1 MKYAILGLA
10 LAGLSQA
17 AVNSTTVLI
26 PSNIT
31 STCSTFLAS
40 LNSDSALSSC
50 VTPLIN
56 ATASFS
62 PTAAVNLTEDDVN
75 YTLASI
81 CKTNAGCSDSTIRG
95 WLANF
100 YSQCYPELT
109 SASGYNSQ
117 VRELYDIL
125 YVVNPLKNA
134 VCSIDSSNQEY
145 CINGIVAAEAAS
157 NSAGASNSTA
167 AANSTAAGNNTLFV
181 NFASTANVLSP
192 VQLAAQNLYIEI
204 SSTASSLR
212 KRVVDTVL
220 ARRAEAQSVNLATI
234 VAPNATTYKN
244 TNLPFLF
251 LQPTMNSKAL
261 CTPCTREVLV
271 AYVQWETQVP
281 YALGLKQSPILGG
294 QSALWSAING
304 TCGPAFINA
313 IMSEVGSYASGNSS
327 SGAESIFIGQSGIAG
342 MTALVG
348 VTFTAGLMAL
358 FV

>member
-1 MKYAILGLA
+1 MKYAVLGLA

-17 AVNSTTVLI
+17 AVNGTTVLI

-31 STCSTFLAS
+31 SSCSTFLTT
-40 LNSDSALSSC
+40 LNSDATLASC

-62 PTAAVNLTEDDVN
+62 PTAATNLSEDDIN

-100 YSQCYPELT
+100 YSQCYAELT
-109 SASGYNSQ
+109 SANAYNAQ

-125 YVVNPLKNA
+125 YVVNPLKDA
-134 VCSIDSSNQEY
+134 VCSIDSSNQDY
-145 CINGIVAAEAAS
+145 CINGIVASESLS
-157 NSAGASNSTA
+157 NSTGSANSTA
-167 AANSTAAGNNTLFV
+167 AMNGTAAGNNTLLV
-181 NFASTANVLSP
+181 NFAATGSVLSP

-204 SSTASSLR
+204 STSASALK

-220 ARRAEAQSVNLATI
+220 ARRAAQSVNMATI
-234 VAPNATTYKN
+234 VAPNATTYKS

-251 LQPTMNSKAL
+251 LQPSMNSKAL
-261 CTPCTREVLV
+261 CTPCTREVMV

-294 QSALWSAING
+294 QSALWTAING
-304 TCGPAFINA
+304 TCGPAFVNA
-313 IMSEVGSYASGNSS
+313 IMSEVGAYATSNSS
-327 SGAESIFIGQSGIAG
+327 SGAQSVFMGQSGVAG

-348 VTFTAGLMAL
+348 LTFTAGLMAL